1 MKSYRKQKSEAK
13 RLEKLLLKQQKLE
26 NKVPKVRG
34 PRKMMRTFVITG
46 AFYYQRHVVHMV
58 MTALGFKLDTEV
70 RKLTQY
76 LFRATPHDP
85 AHDIATYQN
94 YQPLTER
101 TKVVTT
107 MEGFKNVV
115 QSVLGVDHDPED
127 AIKAI
132 IGKVE
137 FYHFYFQPGFPPEAL
152 AYAPRADQGFEIV
165 VISKVLYHRFT
176 SKSKWDELQ
185 GKFI

>member
-115 QSVLGVDHDPED
+115 QSVLGSTMTLKMLSKQSLGRLNSITSTSSLVSLLKPSHMLPEPT
-127 AIKAI
+127 KASR
-132 IGKVE
+132 
-137 FYHFYFQPGFPPEAL
+137 L
-152 AYAPRADQGFEIV
+152 
-165 VISKVLYHRFT
+165 
-176 SKSKWDELQ
+176 W
-185 GKFI
+185 